1 MAYFSKETI
10 VASYKVLSTLYPDPN
25 AQGATQKISA
35 IRYLLALDMFYKQFG
50 HECNT
55 KNKSDAAHFIENVG
69 KIVAVND
76 SSYTS
81 NFFYP
86 LSFNKDYSVGSNFY
100 SVNVVKEST
109 TNGGKQLVF
118 PRRTPSL
125 MYVRSGI
132 LIEDNELINNLS
144 AYISKS
150 IHKTALIIW
159 LTRNIELDES
169 SIYLSLEK
177 VLNTMFSQGVTR
189 MLMPNEDSFN
199 SCCGEIGISYND
211 EIAIIDEKDIT
222 ELFSTLPQG
231 ESFLSQSFQQI
242 FYGAPG
248 TGKSHAVKMETEV
261 WGKKG
266 RVVRTTFHPDS
277 DYATFVGAYKP
288 TTESVQR
295 YDIYNKP
302 MTRDGMPV
310 MEQII
315 TYEFVEQA
323 FLQAYIDA
331 WKNRDEPEFL
341 IIEEINRGNCAQV
354 FGDLFQLLDR
364 GDDGYS
370 EYAIRADRDLQKHLS
385 KAFENVEIADY
396 PNVKTGKELVLPNNL
411 YIRATM
417 NTSDQSL
424 FPIDSAFKRRWD
436 WKYVPIAKGNDNGT
450 ELNWMID
457 VDGDLY
463 DWWTFVRTINKHV
476 FSTTNSED
484 KQLGFFFCKA
494 KDNIIS
500 AETFVCK
507 VIFYLWNDVFKDFG
521 FDDKIFE
528 DKDDN
533 VNRKLSFDKFY
544 LANGKVNI
552 GKIKMFLSNL
562 GITTSIDRNKD
573 NEDGDVDMS
582 TKVTFMVN
590 GNKVRYINQVC
601 HTVIEEYVKLNKAL
615 SVQDIIDYWSEYTR
629 YNQSSWI
636 IGNQAKYESLSEA
649 DKKKTYSIKTEND
662 ESLWVNKNGWV
673 YQDGPGDIRKFIKA
687 VNDAG
692 IGIQIEENRE

>member
-1 MAYFSKETI
+1 MAG
-10 VASYKVLSTLYPDPN
+10 YKL
-25 AQGATQKISA
+25 KIQ
-35 IRYLLALDMFYKQFG
+35 RFR
-50 HECNT
+50 T
-55 KNKSDAAHFIENVG
+55 
-69 KIVAVND
+69 ND
-76 SSYTS
+76 LIDS
-81 NFFYP
+81 
-86 LSFNKDYSVGSNFY
+86 
-100 SVNVVKEST
+100 
-109 TNGGKQLVF
+109 GGKQFEMGKSWCEDFFGINTDVKE
-118 PRRTPSL
+118 RTLFLTFRPLNNSHKSL
-125 MYVRSGI
+125 DGTKIELWLSEVNVRGDRKAYANAETGGNSQI
-132 LIEDNELINNLS
+132 KDFFINKLHLTVENNLS
-144 AYISKS
+144 DYFAFYKLDTDNYLLFYVPKLLYDNFIQLFKAEIPPFNVENKVAKIDIDYS
-150 IHKTALIIW
+150 I
-159 LTRNIELDES
+159 
-169 SIYLSLEK
+169 
-177 VLNTMFSQGVTR
+177 
-189 MLMPNEDSFN
+189 
-199 SCCGEIGISYND
+199 
-211 EIAIIDEKDIT
+211 
-222 ELFSTLPQG
+222 
-231 ESFLSQSFQQI
+231 QQI

-248 TGKSHAVKMETEV
+248 TGKSHAVKTETEA
-261 WGKKG
+261 WEKRG

-277 DYATFVGAYKP
+277 DYSTFVGAYKP

-302 MTRDGMPV
+302 MTRDGVPV

-341 IIEEINRGNCAQV
+341 IIEEINRGNCAQI

-364 GDDGYS
+364 GNDGYS
-370 EYAIRADRDLQKHLS
+370 EYAIKADKDLQKHLC
-385 KAFENVEIADY
+385 KAFEDVEIADY
-396 PNVKTGKELVLPNNL
+396 PNVKTGKELLLPGNL

-450 ELNWMID
+450 ELNWMIE
-457 VDGDLY
+457 VDGNQY

-476 FSTTNSED
+476 FDTTNSED

-494 KDNIIS
+494 MDNIIS

-528 DKDDN
+528 DKEDN
-533 VNRKLSFDKFY
+533 ENPKLSFDKFY
-544 LANGKVNI
+544 MANGKVNSE
-552 GKIKMFLSNL
+552 KIKIFLSNL
-562 GITTSIDRNKD
+562 GINTSTDRNED
-573 NEDGDVDMS
+573 NENGDGDMS
-582 TKVTFMVN
+582 TKVSFIIN

-601 HTVIEEYVKLNKAL
+601 HTAIEEYVKSNKAL
-615 SVQDIIDYWSEYTR
+615 AVQDIIDYWSEYTQ

-636 IGNQAKYESLSEA
+636 IGNQTKYESLSEA
-649 DKKKTYSIKTEND
+649 DKKKTYSIRTDNN

-687 VNDAG
+687 VNDAE
-692 IGIQIEENRE
+692 IGIKIEENRE